1 MLQRYFTSE
10 ELAPYTNLSNAKL
23 YRKGHSDKHT
33 FYNNYRQG
41 VISASAFPVDDVVAT
56 GFILGTECDGI
67 LVVSLDEEVSPALLL
82 AEFDYSLR

>member
-1 MLQRYFTSE
+1 MIQRYFTAE
-10 ELAPYTNLSNAKL
+10 ELTPYTNLSNAKL

-33 FYNNYRQG
+33 FYNNYSQG
-41 VISASAFPVDDVVAT
+41 AIRADIFPIDDVIAS
-56 GFILGTECDGI
+56 GFILGSAYDGV